1 MNNNTVDTDS
11 KLKDMKYCVKS
22 LTMRDKN
29 PAGEKKEKRKRGIIF
44 LTYSSLILVVAAFIS
59 IASNVDV
66 FKLQLQACEFS
77 IFSFISH

>member
-1 MNNNTVDTDS
+1 MNNNTADTDS
-11 KLKDMKYCVKS
+11 KLKDMKYCVRS

-29 PAGEKKEKRKRGIIF
+29 PAGEKKEKRGIIF